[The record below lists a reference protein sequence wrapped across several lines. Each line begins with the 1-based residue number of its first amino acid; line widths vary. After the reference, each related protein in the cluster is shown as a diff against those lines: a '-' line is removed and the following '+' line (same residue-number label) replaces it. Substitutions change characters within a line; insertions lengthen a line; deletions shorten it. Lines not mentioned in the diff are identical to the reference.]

1 MYEKEYTNYNKSM
14 DAKLT
19 LKRLH
24 ERFPEM
30 TLDDLFAVLE
40 CIEETPV
47 YQPYTIGTTRYPD
60 YTVTCSSPVEGFQTI
75 TK

>member
-1 MYEKEYTNYNKSM
+1 M
-14 DAKLT
+14 DAKIT

-40 CIEETPV
+40 CFEETPSPL
-47 YQPYTIGTTRYPD
+47 YQTIGTFRCSD
-60 YTVTCSSPVEGFQTI
+60 YSTTCSGPEKFGGQAFQTVT
-75 TK
+75 K

>member
-1 MYEKEYTNYNKSM
+1 M

-47 YQPYTIGTTRYPD
+47 PIYQPFTIGTTPLKYPD
-60 YTVTCSSPVEGFQTI
+60 YTVTCSSPEQFGGQVFQTV

>member
-1 MYEKEYTNYNKSM
+1 M

-40 CIEETPV
+40 CIEEPPV
-47 YQPYTIGTTRYPD
+47 YRPFTIETTPLKYPD
-60 YTVTCSSPVEGFQTI
+60 YTVTCSNPEQFGGQVFQTVA
-75 TK
+75 K